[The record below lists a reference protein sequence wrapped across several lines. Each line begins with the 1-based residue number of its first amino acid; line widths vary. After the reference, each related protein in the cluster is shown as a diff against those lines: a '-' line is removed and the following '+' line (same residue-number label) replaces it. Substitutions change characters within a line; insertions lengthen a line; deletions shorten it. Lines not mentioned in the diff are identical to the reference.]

1 MCYYCCYLT
10 HINSSLSSK
19 THDTNQR
26 FIPQHYQSQHSRSC
40 NLTLSICLIS
50 LTLFFIMLN
59 ISLVLAHTSR
69 IQQQQQ
75 REPSSNK
82 ILQDSSRGKILL
94 NHIRQY

>member
-1 MCYYCCYLT
+1 
-10 HINSSLSSK
+10 
-19 THDTNQR
+19 
-26 FIPQHYQSQHSRSC
+26 
-40 NLTLSICLIS
+40 
-50 LTLFFIMLN
+50 MLN